1 MSSAKPGGR
10 RMPLEEFLRRVAA
23 REGADVDEAGLIDWV
38 PEHVRAVFATL
49 AEAVSDKEWF
59 DVTAELP
66 AEYGS
71 VIPPS
76 PA

>member
-23 REGADVDEAGLIDWV
+23 REGADVDEAGLMGRVSED
-38 PEHVRAVFATL
+38 VRAVFATL
-49 AEAVSDKEWF
+49 AEAISSKEWF

-66 AEYGS
+66 AEYNS
-71 VIPPS
+71 VIPP
-76 PA
+76 